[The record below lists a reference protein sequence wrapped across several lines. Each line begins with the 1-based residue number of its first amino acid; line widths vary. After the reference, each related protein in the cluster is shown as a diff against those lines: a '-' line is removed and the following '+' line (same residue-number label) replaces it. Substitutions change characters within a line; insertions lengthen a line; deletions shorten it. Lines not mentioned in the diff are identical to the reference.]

1 MWRRETILVVFLG
14 IEMLDKYISKKQY
27 PKESKE
33 QDIGMGYI
41 LLSLFIYFKCPIL
54 RVIIFKW
61 NKHINDTIIKNNF
74 FLFNNFFSGPNG
86 HSNKT
91 FRW

>member
-1 MWRRETILVVFLG
+1 MKHVPVGFTCDEEKQSWLFSSEKK
-14 IEMLDKYISKKQY
+14 MLDKYISKKQY

-54 RVIIFKW
+54 RVIIFK
-61 NKHINDTIIKNNF
+61 
-74 FLFNNFFSGPNG
+74 
-86 HSNKT
+86 
-91 FRW
+91 